1 MQLRVKHKGGQS
13 VISNLTLTSSV
24 KELLGELSKC
34 TQIPANS
41 VKVLR
46 GFPPVVMDVSDH
58 AASLGQCGLQERDTV
73 LVEELP
79 AEVKPVQATLPANS
93 ESSASAAEMGN
104 TEIPTGIL
112 MRKVVPADNS
122 CLFTSIGF
130 CLSGI
135 LSQLIRFQFS
145 NCLFKLNFKKIIN
158 RKAWSK
164 GSFCHER
171 IGGFNSHQSAGTVQ
185 RGRPRKA
192 K

>member
-24 KELLGELSKC
+24 EELLGELSKC

-46 GFPPVVMDVSDH
+46 GFPPVAMDVSNR

-79 AEVKPVQATLPANS
+79 AEIKPVQATLENS
-93 ESSASAAEMGN
+93 VPSAAEAEMGN
-104 TEIPTGIL
+104 PEIPTGIL

-135 LSQLIRFQFS
+135 
-145 NCLFKLNFKKIIN
+145 
-158 RKAWSK
+158 
-164 GSFCHER
+164 
-171 IGGFNSHQSAGTVQ
+171 FNYT
-185 RGRPRKA
+185 K
-192 K
+192 

>member
-1 MQLRVKHKGGQS
+1 MMQLRVKHKGGQS

-24 KELLGELSKC
+24 EELLGELSKC

-41 VKVLR
+41 VKILR
-46 GFPPVVMDVSDH
+46 GFPPVAMDVSNR

-79 AEVKPVQATLPANS
+79 AEIKPVQATLSADSVPS
-93 ESSASAAEMGN
+93 EAEMGN
-104 TEIPTGIL
+104 SEIPTGIL

-135 LSQLIRFQFS
+135 LYYNQ
-145 NCLFKLNFKKIIN
+145 
-158 RKAWSK
+158 
-164 GSFCHER
+164 
-171 IGGFNSHQSAGTVQ
+171 
-185 RGRPRKA
+185 
-192 K
+192 